1 MKRNLP
7 VLLLPLLALSCN
19 PANLGGE
26 ADCQAGDTAC
36 LGYDPSKPPPGGP
49 GAYEKVGP
57 NGSTPFDPSGD
68 GSSGV
73 KVDKDGNIVLDTKSF
88 GGTLSP
94 IIWVANS
101 SAGTVSK
108 IDTRTMAEVGRYYT
122 HPGGSG
128 DPSRT
133 TVGLNGD
140 IVVANRASGDGN
152 RASAVHIAGDK
163 SQCLDRNGNGKID
176 TSENSTPLAWAEGQP
191 NNPTDECIL
200 WFTKLTVSSLPRAAG
215 FNAGLGETDTVVY
228 IGLYSTRELVRLN
241 AKTGAVMKTIS
252 VAPAM
257 PYGLVLDK
265 NGDVW
270 VRGAEGSLAVVQ
282 VSKGDQVKIY
292 NGTLAPKCGYGIAA
306 DAAGRIYTAGGNC
319 VGRFDPA
326 TETWENL
333 SLQAQGMQSGRGLA
347 VDNKTGIWIADTY
360 TGMYHVDG
368 SGAQMVYK
376 GKTATISSNNVGA
389 AVDFD
394 NNPWVISQAN
404 SAAYRVNPADYS
416 TQRVNVGVGPYTY
429 SDMTGYQLRNAGAP
443 SGFWRHTFQGCMG
456 ASMTRWL
463 ELAYQLQA
471 PAGTQVTI
479 RVRSANDKAGL
490 QAAPWTEMAKIPSD
504 MTPIKLPGLTGA
516 LLQVE
521 FGMKS
526 SVRDVT
532 PILSGVNAGYSCVF
546 G

>member
-1 MKRNLP
+1 MKR
-7 VLLLPLLALSCN
+7 VRSFLLLSVFALSCN
-19 PANLGGE
+19 PASIGGE
-26 ADCQAGDTAC
+26 TDCPDGETNC
-36 LGYDPSKPPPGGP
+36 LSDDPSKHPPGGP
-49 GAYEKVGP
+49 GAYDKVGP
-57 NGSTPFDPSGD
+57 GTQTPFDPSDD

-73 KVDKDGNIVLDTKSF
+73 KVDKDGNIVLDPKSF

-101 SAGTVSK
+101 AEGTVSK
-108 IDTRTMAEVGRYYT
+108 IDTRTMVEVGRYYT
-122 HPGGSG
+122 HPGGNA

-140 IVVANRASGDGN
+140 VVVANRSASDGN

-163 SQCLDRNGNGKID
+163 SQCIDRNGNGKID
-176 TSENSTPLAWAEGQP
+176 TSENGKPMAWAEGQP

-200 WFTKLTVSSLPRAAG
+200 WFTKLTANSLPRAAG

-228 IGLYSTRELVRLN
+228 VGLYSTRELVRLN
-241 AKTGAVMKTIS
+241 AKTGAIMKTIS

-270 VRGAEGSLAVVQ
+270 IRGAEGSLAVVYA
-282 VSKGDQVKIY
+282 SKGDQVKVY
-292 NGTLAPKCGYGIAA
+292 NGAKAPACAYGIAA
-306 DAAGRIYTAGGNC
+306 DSAGRIYTAGGSC
-319 VGRFDPA
+319 VGRFDPV

-333 SLQAQGMQSGRGLA
+333 DLTAQGMQSGRGLA
-347 VDNKTGIWIADTY
+347 IDSKTGVWIADTY
-360 TGMYHVDG
+360 TGMYHIDG
-368 SGAQMVYK
+368 SGPKMVFK
-376 GKTATISSNNVGA
+376 GKTVNLSSNNVGA
-389 AVDFD
+389 AIDFD

-404 SAAYRVNPADYS
+404 SAAYKLNPADYS
-416 TQRVNVGVGPYTY
+416 TTKVSVGTGPYTY

-443 SGFWRHTFQGCMG
+443 SGFWRHTFLGCMG
-456 ASMTRWL
+456 AASTRWL
-463 ELAYQLQA
+463 ELAYMLQA
-471 PAGTQVTI
+471 PPGTNVTI
-479 RVRSANDKAGL
+479 RIRSANDKTAL
-490 QAAPWTEMAKIPSD
+490 QVAPWVEVGKVPSDTSPIKIPTTS
-504 MTPIKLPGLTGA
+504 GS

-532 PILSGVNAGYSCVF
+532 PILSGASAGYSCVF

>member
-1 MKRNLP
+1 MKRNLSLF
-7 VLLLPLLALSCN
+7 VLPLLALACN

-26 ADCQAGDTAC
+26 TDCEAGDTSC
-36 LGYDPSKPPPGGP
+36 QPYDPNKPPPGGP

-57 NGSTPFDPSGD
+57 MGTTPFDPTDD

-73 KVDKDGNIVLDTKSF
+73 KIDKDGNVVLDSKGF

-101 SAGTVSK
+101 AEGTVSK
-108 IDTRTMAEVGRYYT
+108 IDTRTMAEIGRYLT
-122 HPGGSG
+122 HPGGKG

-140 IVVANRASGDGN
+140 IVVANRSASDAS

-163 SQCLDRNGNGKID
+163 SQCIDRNGNGKID
-176 TSENSTPLAWAEGQP
+176 TSENSSPMPWAEGQP
-191 NNPTDECIL
+191 NSPGDECIL
-200 WFTKLTVSSLPRAAG
+200 WFTKLTPGSLPRAAG

-228 IGLYSTRELVRLN
+228 VGLYGTRELVRLN
-241 AKTGAVMKTIS
+241 AKTGAIMKTIN
-252 VAPAM
+252 VTPAM

-282 VSKGDQVKIY
+282 VSKGDQVKVY
-292 NGTLAPKCGYGIAA
+292 NGAMAPQCPYGIAA
-306 DAAGRIYTAGGNC
+306 DAAGRIYTAGGSC
-319 VGRFDPA
+319 VGRFDPV
-326 TETWENL
+326 TETWEKL
-333 SLQAQGMQSGRGLA
+333 DLQGQGMQSGRGLA

-368 SGAQMVYK
+368 SGAKMVYK
-376 GKTATISSNNVGA
+376 GKTANVSGNNVGA
-389 AVDFD
+389 AIDFD

-404 SAAYRVNPADYS
+404 SAAYKVNPANYS
-416 TQRVNVGVGPYTY
+416 TTKASVGSGPYTY

-443 SGFWRHTFQGCMG
+443 AGFWRHTFQGCMG
-456 ASMTRWL
+456 AAQTRWL
-463 ELAYQLQA
+463 ELAYMLQA

-479 RVRSANDKAGL
+479 RVRSANDKASL
-490 QAAPWTEMAKIPSD
+490 AAAPWVEMAKVPSD
-504 MTPIKLPGLTGA
+504 VTPIKLPGLNGA

-521 FGMKS
+521 FAMKS

-532 PILSGVNAGYSCVF
+532 PILSGVNAGFSCIF

>member
-1 MKRNLP
+1 MTRKVT
-7 VLLLPLLALSCN
+7 VLVLPLLALACN
-19 PANLGGE
+19 HANLGGE
-26 ADCQAGDTAC
+26 TDCVEGDTAC
-36 LGYDPSKPPPGGP
+36 QALDPNKPPPGGP
-49 GAYEKVGP
+49 GAYDKVGP
-57 NGSTPFDPSGD
+57 SGTTPFDPSDD

-73 KVDKDGNIVLDTKSF
+73 KVDKDGNVVLDTKSF

-101 SAGTVSK
+101 ADGTVSK
-108 IDTRTMAEVGRYYT
+108 IDTRTLAEVGRYYT
-122 HPGGSG
+122 HPGGKA

-140 IVVANRASGDGN
+140 VVVANRSSYDGN

-163 SQCLDRNGNGKID
+163 SQCIDRNANGKID
-176 TSENSTPLAWAEGQP
+176 TSENGTPMAWADGQP

-200 WFTKLTVSSLPRAAG
+200 WFTKLTPNSLPRAAG

-228 IGLYSTRELVRLN
+228 IGMYGTRELVRLN
-241 AKTGAVMKTIS
+241 AKTGAIMKTIS

-282 VSKGDQVKIY
+282 VSKGDQVKVY
-292 NGTLAPKCGYGIAA
+292 NGALAPQCAYGIAA
-306 DAAGRIYTAGGNC
+306 DAAGRIYTAGGSC

-326 TETWENL
+326 TEKWENL
-333 SLQAQGMQSGRGLA
+333 DLQGQGMQSGRGLA
-347 VDNKTGIWIADTY
+347 VDNKTGVWIADTY

-368 SGAQMVYK
+368 SGAKMVFK
-376 GKTATISSNNVGA
+376 GKTANVSSNNVGA
-389 AVDFD
+389 AIDFD

-404 SAAYRVNPADYS
+404 SAAYKINSADYS
-416 TQRVNVGVGPYTY
+416 TQKVNVGSGPYTY

-443 SGFWRHTFQGCMG
+443 SGFWRHTFPGCMG
-456 ASMTRWL
+456 AASTRWL
-463 ELAYQLQA
+463 ELDYKVQA
-471 PAGTQVTI
+471 PAGTQVAI
-479 RVRSANDKAGL
+479 RVRSANDKTSL
-490 QAAPWTEMAKIPSD
+490 LNTPWIDVAKVPAD
-504 MTPIKLPGLTGA
+504 VTPVKLPALSGA
-516 LLQVE
+516 LMQVE

-526 SVRDVT
+526 AVRDVT
-532 PILSGVNAGYSCVF
+532 PILSGVSAGFSCVF